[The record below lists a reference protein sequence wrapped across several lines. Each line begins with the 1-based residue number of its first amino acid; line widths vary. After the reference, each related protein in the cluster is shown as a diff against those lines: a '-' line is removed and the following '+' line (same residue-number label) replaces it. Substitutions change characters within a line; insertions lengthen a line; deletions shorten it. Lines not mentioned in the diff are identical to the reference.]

1 LVVDSKCEMNVFCT
15 ADGATTADG
24 TVTTDALGGLY
35 CTLRLH
41 A

>member
-1 LVVDSKCEMNVFCT
+1 MKVFCT

-24 TVTTDALGGLY
+24 IVTTDAPGGLY
-35 CTLRLH
+35 CTVLLH